1 MLVIHTADIHIGV
14 ENYSRPDPESRTS
27 SRLQDFLTSFDEL
40 VDYAIDE
47 KADLVLVCGDA
58 YKSRNPTQT
67 HQREFVKRIS
77 RLAQKGIQVFLV
89 AGNHDSPNVP
99 GPATTLDIFSTL
111 EIENV
116 HVASE
121 LKTEVI
127 KTPNGNIQ
135 IISLPWIRKGD
146 FMSLSEYN
154 QLSNEN
160 LNKAIEEKL
169 IAGLNKEIENLDSS
183 LPSILASH
191 VSVDLAK
198 TSSEKS
204 MTLGKDYI
212 LPTKSLANRN
222 LDYVALGHVHRHQVL
237 NDDPPVVYSGSLERI
252 DFGEEKDS
260 KGFCAITISTSTD
273 NRNRIESYKFVEVNA
288 RRFKTISI
296 VIEDT
301 DKYPNDKILSEIEK
315 HEIKDAIVQV
325 IVDVH
330 ASRYREVS
338 EKIIR
343 EKLSKAHF
351 IAAVRKNV
359 ISESK
364 NRLGKELHESVP
376 PMEALEAFLKERDI
390 DGGKMRLLLEK
401 GQTLMFENPPKQP

>member
-1 MLVIHTADIHIGV
+1 
-14 ENYSRPDPESRTS
+14 
-27 SRLQDFLTSFDEL
+27 LTSFDEL

-212 LPTKSLANRN
+212 LPTKSLANSN

>member
-77 RLAQKGIQVFLV
+77 KLAQKGIQVFLL

-127 KTPNGNIQ
+127 KTANGNIQ
-135 IISLPWIRKGD
+135 IISLPWVRKGD

-160 LNKAIEEKL
+160 LNKAIEKKL
-169 IAGLNKEIENLDSS
+169 IEDLNTEIGNLDSS
-183 LPSILASH
+183 MPSILASH

-212 LPTKSLANRN
+212 LPTKSLASNK
-222 LDYVALGHVHRHQVL
+222 LDYVALGHVHKHQVL

-260 KGFCAITISTSTD
+260 KGFCAISISTGTD
-273 NRNRIESYKFVEVNA
+273 KGNRIESYKFVEVKA

-301 DKYPNDKILSEIEK
+301 DEYPNDKILSEINK

-330 ASRYREVS
+330 ASRYREIS
-338 EKIIR
+338 DKIIR
-343 EKLSKAHF
+343 EKLSTAHF

-364 NRLGKELHESVP
+364 NRLGKKLHESVP
-376 PMEALEAFLKERDI
+376 PMEALEAFLKERNI
-390 DGGKMRLLLEK
+390 DEKKMRLLLEK
-401 GQTLMFENPPKQP
+401 GQTLMSENPPNQP

>member
-77 RLAQKGIQVFLV
+77 KLAQKGIQVFLL

-301 DKYPNDKILSEIEK
+301 DEYPNDKISSEIEK

-338 EKIIR
+338 DKIIR

>member
-77 RLAQKGIQVFLV
+77 KLAQKGIQVFLL

-121 LKTEVI
+121 LKTEII

-146 FMSLSEYN
+146 FMSLSGYN

-260 KGFCAITISTSTD
+260 KGFCAITISTGIN

-301 DKYPNDKILSEIEK
+301 DEYPNDKILSEIEK

-338 EKIIR
+338 DKIIR

-364 NRLGKELHESVP
+364 NRLGKKLHESVP

-390 DGGKMRLLLEK
+390 DREKMRLLLEK

>member
-77 RLAQKGIQVFLV
+77 KLAQKGIQVFLL

-127 KTPNGNIQ
+127 KTANGNIQ
-135 IISLPWIRKGD
+135 IISLPWVRKGD

-160 LNKAIEEKL
+160 LNKAIEKKL
-169 IAGLNKEIENLDSS
+169 VEDLNTEIGNLDSS
-183 LPSILASH
+183 MPSILASH

-212 LPTKSLANRN
+212 LPTESLASNK
-222 LDYVALGHVHRHQVL
+222 LDYVALGHVHKHQVL

-260 KGFCAITISTSTD
+260 KGFCAISISTGTD
-273 NRNRIESYKFVEVNA
+273 KGNRIESYKFVEVKA

-301 DKYPNDKILSEIEK
+301 DEYPNDKILSEINK

-330 ASRYREVS
+330 ASRYREIS
-338 EKIIR
+338 DKIIR
-343 EKLSKAHF
+343 EKLSTAHF

-364 NRLGKELHESVP
+364 NRLGKKLHESVP
-376 PMEALEAFLKERDI
+376 PMEALEAFLKERNI
-390 DGGKMRLLLEK
+390 DEKKMRLLLEK
-401 GQTLMFENPPKQP
+401 GQTLMSENPPNQP